1 MDQLERVVFSIV
13 SILLLILLLRRARRI
28 RFLVAYLDL
37 ELERTESTFAAVS
50 LIKQRR
56 RRIRERR
63 LHRQAWVYPRPQGWF
78 EEMYNNRILRALWKK
93 HFRVTRETFDF
104 ICQLVERDI
113 QKEDTRLRKA
123 VPVHKRVAVA
133 LWRFGSGN
141 SYRTTGITF
150 GIGKS
155 TVIKI
160 CHEVARALIQKKD
173 DFIKF
178 PSDEE
183 ELSLAI
189 RRMKSIAGLPNVVG
203 AIDGSHVQ
211 IKAPKSCHEDYFNRK
226 QNYSINL
233 QGTVDGTGMFIDVS
247 TGWPGSMHDARVLR
261 LSSLYRKATNDE
273 ILTEPEKTIEA
284 VPLRPLLL
292 GDSAYPLLPWLI
304 GPYPQSATLTRDQSR
319 FNKAMNKSRVV
330 VEQAFGKLK
339 CRWRCLL
346 KVLEDGTRKV
356 PLTILACCILHN
368 ICLLRA
374 DEFQNDDSD
383 TDDDD
388 DGAHPPWGLTDN
400 AYGRMARQ
408 ALTDFLAN
416 N

>member
-1 MDQLERVVFSIV
+1 MDQQERVVFSIV
-13 SILLLILLLRRARRI
+13 PILLLILLLRRARRI
-28 RFLVAYLDL
+28 RFLLTYNYLDL
-37 ELERTESTFAAVS
+37 ATKESAAVS
-50 LIKQRR
+50 LIHRRRQILRQRR
-56 RRIRERR
+56 AR
-63 LHRQAWVYPRPQGWF
+63 RQAWVYPRPQGWF
-78 EEMYNNRILRALWKK
+78 EEMYNNRLLRSLWKD

-104 ICQLVERDI
+104 ICQLVERDL

-123 VPVHKRVAVA
+123 IPVHKRVAIA
-133 LWRFGSGN
+133 LWRYGCGN

-160 CHEVARALIQKKD
+160 CDEFTRALIQKKD
-173 DFIKF
+173 NFIKF

-183 ELSLAI
+183 ELNLAI

-203 AIDGSHVQ
+203 ALDGSHVE
-211 IKAPKSCHEDYFNRK
+211 IKAPTSCHEDYFNRK
-226 QNYSINL
+226 QKYSINL
-233 QGTVDGTGMFIDVS
+233 QGTVDGSGMFIDVS

-273 ILTEPEKTIEA
+273 ILTEPEKIIEG
-284 VPLRPLLL
+284 VPVRPLIL

-304 GPYPQSATLTRDQSR
+304 GPYPQSATMTRDQSR

-330 VEQAFGKLK
+330 VERAFGKLK
-339 CRWRCLL
+339 CRWRGLL
-346 KVLEDGTRKV
+346 KVLEESTRKV
-356 PLTILACCILHN
+356 PHTILACCILHN
-368 ICLLRA
+368 ICALRS
-374 DEFQNDDSD
+374 DEFDHDFDSD
-383 TDDDD
+383 DDDDDDD
-388 DGAHPPWGLTDN
+388 DGGAHPPN
-400 AYGRMARQ
+400 AQGRLARQ